1 MDQHTDQ
8 PQIDVIES
16 PEYEATRQR
25 LAEDP
30 IVRTLAAEL
39 TAGIAEGHTTMA
51 ALVHAGGSPRFE
63 MMQRCN
69 AEYARRG
76 GSDGGHIGAVAE
88 AIVRIWNEPQVPH
101 VQLVERPDG
110 QWVALR
116 FPSLRS
122 ARVWQDEVEEIDP
135 TLTFRGCVPVTDAA
149 VMS

>member
-8 PQIDVIES
+8 PQIAVIES

-25 LAEDP
+25 LVEDP
-30 IVRTLAAEL
+30 IVRALAAEL
-39 TAGIAEGHTTMA
+39 TAGIAEGHTTMG
-51 ALVHAGGSPRFE
+51 ALVHGDGSPRFE

-69 AEYARRG
+69 SEYARRG
-76 GSDGGHIGAVAE
+76 GTGGHIGAVAE
-88 AIVRIWNEPQVPH
+88 AIVRIWSEPQVPH

-116 FPSLRS
+116 FTSLRS
-122 ARVWQDEVEEIDP
+122 ARAWQDEVEEIDP
-135 TLTFRGCVPVTDAA
+135 TLTFRGCVPVTDAT